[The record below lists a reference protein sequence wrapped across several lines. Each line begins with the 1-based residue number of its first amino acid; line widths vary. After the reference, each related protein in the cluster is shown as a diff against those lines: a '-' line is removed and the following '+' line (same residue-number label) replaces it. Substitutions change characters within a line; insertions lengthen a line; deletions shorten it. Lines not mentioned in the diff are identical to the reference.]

1 LTHWPKKAIFGDVL
15 EFSWRPA
22 VQYDEA
28 KIEEVVL
35 ALLGVFEF
43 EFEKGRVWKRFD
55 FDVMDALHAKGYIT
69 EPRGRQE
76 STHLTEE
83 GMVASKLLAER
94 LFGKS
99 Q

>member
-15 EFSWRPA
+15 VFSWRPA

-28 KIEEVVL
+28 KIEEAVL

-43 EFEKGRVWKRFD
+43 EKGRVWKCFG
-55 FDVMDALHAKGYIT
+55 FDVVDALRAKGYIT

-76 STHLTEE
+76 STHLKQE